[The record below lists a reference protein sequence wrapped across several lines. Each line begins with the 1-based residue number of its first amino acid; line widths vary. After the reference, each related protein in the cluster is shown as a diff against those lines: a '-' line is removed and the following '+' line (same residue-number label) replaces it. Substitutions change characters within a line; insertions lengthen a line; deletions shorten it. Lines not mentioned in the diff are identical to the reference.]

1 MESPACTIRDAPARP
16 GTNCIYI
23 WYIWY
28 LWYGVSVVKTT
39 VYLPAAD
46 MQALKAAAHR
56 RHQSE
61 AELIR
66 EGIRR
71 VLADEAG
78 SAMPNFGILDADPV
92 TAAEIDAAL
101 AEGLGAAGIDR

>member
-1 MESPACTIRDAPARP
+1 M
-16 GTNCIYI
+16 
-23 WYIWY
+23 
-28 LWYGVSVVKTT
+28 VKTT
-39 VYLPAAD
+39 VYLPDAD
-46 MQALKAAAHR
+46 MQALKAAARR

-71 VLADEAG
+71 VLAEEAG
-78 SAMPNFGILDADPV
+78 PVLPHFGILDAAPA

-101 AEGLGAAGIDR
+101 AAGLGAAGIER

>member
-1 MESPACTIRDAPARP
+1 M
-16 GTNCIYI
+16 
-23 WYIWY
+23 
-28 LWYGVSVVKTT
+28 VKTT
-39 VYLPAAD
+39 VYLPDAD
-46 MQALKAAAHR
+46 MQALKAAARR

-71 VLADEAG
+71 VLAEDADPV
-78 SAMPNFGILDADPV
+78 MPNFGILDAEPV

-101 AEGLGAAGIDR
+101 ATGLGAAGIEQ

>member
-1 MESPACTIRDAPARP
+1 M
-16 GTNCIYI
+16 
-23 WYIWY
+23 
-28 LWYGVSVVKTT
+28 VKTT

-46 MQALKAAAHR
+46 DQALKAAARR

-71 VLADEAG
+71 VLADEVVPV
-78 SAMPNFGILDADPV
+78 MPDFGFLDADPV
-92 TAAEIDAAL
+92 TAAEIDATL
-101 AEGLGAAGIDR
+101 ADGLGAAGIEQ

>member
-1 MESPACTIRDAPARP
+1 MVR
-16 GTNCIYI
+16 
-23 WYIWY
+23 
-28 LWYGVSVVKTT
+28 TT
-39 VYLPAAD
+39 VYLPDAD
-46 MQALKAAAHR
+46 MQALKAAARR

-71 VLADEAG
+71 VLAEEAG
-78 SAMPNFGILDADPV
+78 PVLPHFGILDDAPV

-101 AEGLGAAGIDR
+101 AAGLGAAGIER